1 MAFHSPCSLD
11 NPQICYTLWSKFHL
25 AICRQMLLVISK
37 SKTLPSSFRP
47 IFSKIFLT
55 IASYTILYGLT
66 PLLCILWHRALSTEP
81 SVILPLWIRISHIP
95 ASKTFCWE
103 CTCTSLACETSPSS
117 KQCSQTSASLSD
129 FSWLPSNKLL
139 DQTRWR
145 CYFESSFM

>member
-95 ASKTFCWE
+95 ASKNVLLRMYMYIISMWNIPIIKTMFPNFC
-103 CTCTSLACETSPSS
+103 
-117 KQCSQTSASLSD
+117 
-129 FSWLPSNKLL
+129 FSFRFLL
-139 DQTRWR
+139 IA
-145 CYFESSFM
+145 FK